1 MKSYKEI
8 LGLDSQTAIVPVG
21 SAIKQSLNAIAF
33 IYSLITV
40 ILRQAEGNF
49 MLFKKVLNGQL
60 RVADP
65 FQIVDNQL
73 DTSLFCHIL
82 ASTNASAVLLIKD
95 NIKQLRLS
103 YIRNSFLFQP
113 IVMY

>member
-1 MKSYKEI
+1 
-8 LGLDSQTAIVPVG
+8 
-21 SAIKQSLNAIAF
+21 
-33 IYSLITV
+33 
-40 ILRQAEGNF
+40 

-60 RVADP
+60 PVADP

-82 ASTNASAVLLIKD
+82 ASTNASVVLLVKD
-95 NIKQLRLS
+95 NIKQLS
-103 YIRNSFLFQP
+103 SIRNSFLIQP